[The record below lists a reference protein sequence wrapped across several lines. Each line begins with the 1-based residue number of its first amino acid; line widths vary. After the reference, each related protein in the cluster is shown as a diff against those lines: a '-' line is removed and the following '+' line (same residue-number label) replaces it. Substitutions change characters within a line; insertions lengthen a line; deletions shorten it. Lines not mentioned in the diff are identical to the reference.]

1 MSGKFTEPDSRFQNI
16 LKDLRIIFRAIQSH
30 SRLVE
35 KKSGLSSAQLWMLW
49 ELHNAPGLKVSQLA
63 SILSIHQSTCSNMLD
78 KLEAKEFVYRKRI
91 SSDQRVVLLFLS
103 EKGAEVLARAPKPAQ
118 GALTEALLRLPDATL
133 LNLGNGLSELV
144 EALNNPDQAASMKPI
159 STGSP
164 DNNEPV

>member
-1 MSGKFTEPDSRFQNI
+1 MNIKFTEPDPRFQNI

-49 ELHNAPGLKVSQLA
+49 ELHNTPGLKVSQLA
-63 SILSIHQSTCSNMLD
+63 GILSIHQSTCSNMLD
-78 KLEAKEFVYRKRI
+78 KLEAKELIYRKRI

-103 EKGAEVLARAPKPAQ
+103 EKGADVLARAPKPAQ
-118 GALTEALLRLPDATL
+118 GALTEALLSLPDTTL
-133 LNLGNGLSELV
+133 ANLGTGLSELV

-159 STGSP
+159 STSSP
-164 DNNEPV
+164 DNNEPE